1 MQPPRPLGRQ
11 QAGYGG
17 VRCDVRIHVRTKK
30 EEKKLAKISKEEL
43 IALLNKDLAL
53 EYTACVQ
60 YTQHQGVLKGA
71 MYQSIQKELVLHAQ
85 EELAHA
91 TILADQ
97 IDYLGG
103 VPTVEMPTPKTSEDN
118 ETMLQQDLEGENDAI
133 ARYITRIKQA
143 EELNLY
149 HLAQQ
154 LRNILIVEQEH
165 AMDLEQALGK

>member
-1 MQPPRPLGRQ
+1 MPK
-11 QAGYGG
+11 
-17 VRCDVRIHVRTKK
+17 ITK
-30 EEKKLAKISKEEL
+30 EKL
-43 IALLNKDLAL
+43 IELLNKDLGL

-71 MYQSIQKELVLHAQ
+71 MYQSMQKELVIHAQ

-91 TILADQ
+91 TILASQ

-103 VPTVEMPTPKTSEDN
+103 VPTVVMPTPRISTNN
-118 ETMLQQDLEGENDAI
+118 EEMLTQDLEGENDAI
-133 ARYITRIKQA
+133 ARYIVRVKQA
-143 EELNLY
+143 EALDLY

-154 LRNILIVEQEH
+154 LRTILAVEQEH

>member
-1 MQPPRPLGRQ
+1 M
-11 QAGYGG
+11 
-17 VRCDVRIHVRTKK
+17 
-30 EEKKLAKISKEEL
+30 AKITKEKLLE
-43 IALLNKDLAL
+43 LLNKDLAL
-53 EYTACVQ
+53 EYTACVR

-71 MYQSIQKELVLHAQ
+71 MYQSIQKELIIHAQ

-91 TILADQ
+91 TTIAAQ

-103 VPTVEMPTPKTSEDN
+103 FPTVDMPNPKTSKEN
-118 ETMLQQDLEGENDAI
+118 ETMLKQDLEGENDAI
-133 ARYITRIKQA
+133 DRYIVRIKQA

-154 LRNILIVEQEH
+154 LRNILAVEQEH

>member
-1 MQPPRPLGRQ
+1 M
-11 QAGYGG
+11 AN
-17 VRCDVRIHVRTKK
+17 VTK
-30 EEKKLAKISKEEL
+30 EKL
-43 IALLNKDLAL
+43 IELLNKDLAL

-71 MYQSIQKELVLHAQ
+71 MYQNMQKELVIHAQ

-91 TILADQ
+91 TTIAAQ

-103 VPTVEMPTPKTSEDN
+103 FPTVEVPTPKTSKDN
-118 ETMLQQDLEGENDAI
+118 VEMLKQDLAGENDAI
-133 ARYITRIKQA
+133 ARYIARIRQA
-143 EELNLY
+143 EELNLF

-154 LRNILIVEQEH
+154 LRNILAVEQEH

>member
-1 MQPPRPLGRQ
+1 M
-11 QAGYGG
+11 AS
-17 VRCDVRIHVRTKK
+17 ITKQ
-30 EEKKLAKISKEEL
+30 KLIE
-43 IALLNKDLAL
+43 LLNKDLGL
-53 EYTACVQ
+53 EYTACIQ

-71 MYQSIQKELVLHAQ
+71 MYQNIQKELVIHAQ

-91 TILADQ
+91 TILAGQ

-103 VPTVEMPTPKTSEDN
+103 FPTVKMPMPKVSKNNT
-118 ETMLQQDLEGENDAI
+118 TMLKQDLAGENDAI
-133 ARYITRIKQA
+133 QRYITRVKQA

-154 LRNILIVEQEH
+154 LRNILATEQEH

>member
-1 MQPPRPLGRQ
+1 M
-11 QAGYGG
+11 
-17 VRCDVRIHVRTKK
+17 VSITKQ
-30 EEKKLAKISKEEL
+30 KLIE
-43 IALLNKDLAL
+43 LLNKDLGL

-71 MYQSIQKELVLHAQ
+71 MFQTIQKELVIHAQ

-91 TILADQ
+91 TILASQ

-103 VPTVEMPTPKTSEDN
+103 VPTVIMPIPKVSSKNEEMLK
-118 ETMLQQDLEGENDAI
+118 QDLAGENDAI
-133 ARYITRIKQA
+133 ARYIVRVKQA

-154 LRNILIVEQEH
+154 LRNILAIEQEH

>member
-1 MQPPRPLGRQ
+1 M
-11 QAGYGG
+11 
-17 VRCDVRIHVRTKK
+17 
-30 EEKKLAKISKEEL
+30 AKITKEKL
-43 IALLNKDLAL
+43 IELLNKDLGL

-71 MYQSIQKELVLHAQ
+71 MYQNMQKELVIHAQ

-91 TILADQ
+91 TTIAAQ

-103 VPTVEMPTPKTSEDN
+103 FPTVDMPLPKTSKEN
-118 ETMLQQDLEGENDAI
+118 ETMLKQDLEGENDAI
-133 ARYITRIKQA
+133 ARYIVRIKQA

-154 LRNILIVEQEH
+154 LRNILAVEQEH

>member
-1 MQPPRPLGRQ
+1 M
-11 QAGYGG
+11 ANT
-17 VRCDVRIHVRTKK
+17 VT
-30 EEKKLAKISKEEL
+30 KEEL

-60 YTQHQGVLKGA
+60 YIQHQGVLKGA
-71 MYQSIQKELVLHAQ
+71 MYQNIQKELAIHAQ

-103 VPTVEMPTPKTSEDN
+103 VPTVEMPSPKTSDDN

-133 ARYITRIKQA
+133 ARYIARIKQA

-154 LRNILIVEQEH
+154 LRNILMVEQEH